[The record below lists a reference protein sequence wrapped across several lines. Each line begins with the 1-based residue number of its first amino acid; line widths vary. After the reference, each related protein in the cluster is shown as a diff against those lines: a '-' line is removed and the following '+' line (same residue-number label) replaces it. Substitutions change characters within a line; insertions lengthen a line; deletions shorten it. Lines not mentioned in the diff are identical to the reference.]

1 MKEIA
6 NVQQETLSLQ
16 DLLIDAESNALSDY
30 LSLSLSRSGND
41 ARISVTTTGA
51 EPTVYST
58 VYTGVHEADL
68 QSLLAHLQT
77 DLSQG

>member
-6 NVQQETLSLQ
+6 NEQQATLSLR
-16 DLLIDAESNALSDY
+16 DLLIDAENNALSDY

-51 EPTVYST
+51 EPTVYSA
-58 VYTGVHEADL
+58 VYADVHAADL

-77 DLSQG
+77 DMGQG